1 MDKQYKILGM
11 TCSGCQKK
19 ISEKLNSIEGIK
31 ADVNLENGTATISS
45 GKEFELNTL
54 NKALEEIGNYKLE
67 DPDHPEKAFIKP
79 QDRISPSS
87 VYYCPMECEGDKVYF
102 QQGKRCPVCNMFLVP
117 IEEKLSK
124 DPNFK
129 PAYSKTNLPENFK
142 DNIGK
147 YYCPMFCESDK
158 VYDSNVGC
166 PVCHMHLEE
175 ITEDLVK
182 NSETHSHNHNHNHNH
197 HHHHHEAPKVTD
209 EMAGK
214 YYCPMYCEGDKVY
227 DSNVGCPVCGMDLV
241 KYPEKK
247 TAKYTCPMH
256 PEIIRNEPGDCPIC
270 GMDLVRMPDKD
281 DDEDETYNVLKKKLI
296 ISLLF
301 TVPVFILSMGGMFLR
316 FPFSHQIQGII
327 ELVLTLPVLF
337 YSGWFL
343 MKRGWIS
350 FKTWNLNMFS
360 LIVLGVA
367 AAFIFSVVALA
378 FPNIIPHEIRGHNH
392 EIPLYFEA
400 VCVILTLVILGQLM
414 EAAAHK
420 KTGNAIRELM
430 NLSPDEANL
439 IINGE
444 EKKVLLSQVKIGDL
458 LKVKP
463 GEKIPVDGKITEGNS
478 NVDESMITGEPIPVE
493 KNINDKVTSGT
504 INGNQVFIM
513 KAEKVGDE
521 TLLSQIIKMVNEA
534 SRSKAPIQKLTDKVS
549 KIFVPTVILIAV
561 LTFVLWQLFG
571 PEGQKTLFAFVNAV
585 AVLIV
590 ACPCALGLATPM
602 SLMVGI
608 GKGAKNGIL
617 IKNAEALE
625 QMNKVNVLIT
635 DKTGTL
641 TEGKPSVEHI
651 ETINNDQ
658 NSILKI
664 AYSLNQNSEHP
675 LSNAV
680 IRKAKDENISAEKV
694 EKFENISG
702 KGVKGNVNGKT
713 VYLGNESLL
722 TLNQISI
729 PENLKQKAI
738 EVQEK
743 AHTISYVA
751 RENEVLGFISFSDKI
766 KESSKKAVQQLLSEG
781 IDVIMMTG
789 DNEHTAKAVADE
801 LGIKHFKANCH
812 PEDKLNEV
820 KKLQQQGKI
829 VAMTGDGINDSP
841 ALAQANIG
849 IAMGTG
855 TDVAIESAEI
865 TLLKGDILGVAKAK
879 LLSEKLLK
887 NIKENLFF
895 AFIYNVLGVPIAAGL
910 LYPFFGILL
919 SPMIAAAAMSF
930 SSLSVILN
938 SLRLNSVN
946 LDIE

>member
-1 MDKQYKILGM
+1 MQKQYKILGM

-19 ISEKLNSIEGIK
+19 ISEKLNS
-31 ADVNLENGTATISS
+31 LENINADIDLKSNTATINSDREI
-45 GKEFELNTL
+45 KLNEL
-54 NKALEEIGNYKLE
+54 NKALEEAGNYKLE
-67 DPDHPEKAFIKP
+67 DPNNPDKTFVKP
-79 QDRISPSS
+79 QDRVSPSS

-102 QQGKRCPVCNMFLVP
+102 KQGERCPVCNMFLVP
-117 IEEKLSK
+117 IEEKLAK

-129 PAYSKTNLPENFK
+129 PTFSKTNLPENFK
-142 DNIGK
+142 DHIDDYYCPMFCEGDKIYDKKGDCPVCHMHLEKITEDLVKDSVSNHHSHSHNHQHQEKPKVTDDMAGK
-147 YYCPMFCESDK
+147 YYCPMFCE
-158 VYDSNVGC
+158 
-166 PVCHMHLEE
+166 
-175 ITEDLVK
+175 
-182 NSETHSHNHNHNHNH
+182 
-197 HHHHHEAPKVTD
+197 
-209 EMAGK
+209 
-214 YYCPMYCEGDKVY
+214 GDKTY

-241 KYPEKK
+241 RY
-247 TAKYTCPMH
+247 
-256 PEIIRNEPGDCPIC
+256 
-270 GMDLVRMPDKD
+270 PDKNGEGE
-281 DDEDETYNVLKKKLI
+281 EDETFNILKRKFI
-296 ISLLF
+296 TSLAF
-301 TVPVFILSMGGMFLR
+301 TIPVFILSMGGMFID
-316 FPFSHQIQGII
+316 FPFSHQIQGHI
-327 ELVLTLPVLF
+327 ELILTIPVLF

-343 MKRGWIS
+343 MKRGFVS

-360 LIVLGVA
+360 LIALGVS
-367 AAFIFSVVALA
+367 AAFLFSIVALL
-378 FPNIIPHEIRGHNH
+378 FPDIVPHEIRGHNH
-392 EIPLYFEA
+392 ESPLYFEA
-400 VCVILTLVILGQLM
+400 VCVIITLVILGQLM

-420 KTGNAIRELM
+420 KTGNAIKELM

-439 IINGE
+439 IVNGE
-444 EKKVLLSQVKIGDL
+444 EKKVQLSEIKFGDL

-463 GEKIPVDGKITEGNS
+463 GEKIPVDGKIIEGNS
-478 NVDESMITGEPIPVE
+478 VVDESMITGEPIPVE
-493 KNINDKVTSGT
+493 KNLDDKVTSGT
-504 INGNQVFIM
+504 INGNHVFIM

-521 TLLSQIIKMVNEA
+521 TLLSKIIKMVNDA
-534 SRSKAPIQKLTDKVS
+534 SRSRAPIQKLTDKVA
-549 KIFVPTVILIAV
+549 KVFVPTVIFVAV
-561 LTFVLWQLFG
+561 LTFILWQFFG
-571 PEGQKTLFAFVNAV
+571 PEGKKSLFAFVNAV

-641 TEGKPSVEHI
+641 TEGKPSIEHI
-651 ETINNDQ
+651 ETLNNNQ
-658 NSILKI
+658 NIVLKL

-680 IRKAKDENISAEKV
+680 IKKAKDENISAEKV
-694 EKFENISG
+694 SHFENISG
-702 KGVKGNVNGKT
+702 KGVKGIINKKT
-713 VYLGNESLL
+713 VYLGNENLL
-722 TLNQISI
+722 ISNQIQI
-729 PENLKQKAI
+729 PEILKQKAI
-738 EVQEK
+738 EIQSK

-751 RENEVLGFISFSDKI
+751 QENEVLGLISFTDKI
-766 KESSKKAVQQLLSEG
+766 KESSKKAVELLLNDG
-781 IDVIMMTG
+781 IDIIMMTG
-789 DNEHTAKAVADE
+789 DNEHTAKAVADA
-801 LGIKHFKANCH
+801 LGIKHFKANCL

-820 KKLQQQGKI
+820 KKLQEQGKI

-865 TLLKGDILGVAKAK
+865 TLLKGDLTGVAKAK
-879 LLSEKLLK
+879 ILSEKLLK

-895 AFIYNVLGVPIAAGL
+895 AFIYNVLGIPIAAGL

-919 SPMIAAAAMSF
+919 SPMIAAAAMSI

-946 LDIE
+946 LNVK

>member
-1 MDKQYKILGM
+1 MQQQYKILGM
-11 TCSGCQKK
+11 TCSGCRKK
-19 ISEKLNSIEGIK
+19 ISEKLNSIEGIT
-31 ADVNLENGTATISS
+31 ADIDLENHTATIISD
-45 GKEFELNTL
+45 KKVELSVL

-67 DPDHPEKAFIKP
+67 DPSQPDHAPFEKL

-102 QQGKRCPVCNMFLVP
+102 QQGKRCPVCNMYLVP
-117 IEEKLSK
+117 IEEKHSK
-124 DPNFK
+124 DPDYK
-129 PAYSKTNLPENFK
+129 PAYSLTHLPENFK
-142 DNIGK
+142 DHIGS
-147 YYCPMFCESDK
+147 YYCPMFCEKDK
-158 VYDSNVGC
+158 IYPEKGDC
-166 PVCHMHLEE
+166 PVCHMHLEL
-175 ITEDLVK
+175 ITEELVK
-182 NSETHSHNHNHNHNH
+182 NMKSRAHTHHHNHD
-197 HHHHHEAPKVTD
+197 HEAPKVTD

-247 TAKYTCPMH
+247 TATYTCPMH
-256 PEIIRNEPGDCPIC
+256 PEIIKHEPGDCPIC
-270 GMDLVRMPDKD
+270 GMDLVRMADKD
-281 DDEDETYNVLKKKLI
+281 EDTDETYKILKRKFI
-296 ISLLF
+296 ISLAF
-301 TVPVFILSMGGMFLR
+301 TVPVFILSMGGMLFS
-316 FPFSHQIQGII
+316 FPFSHQVQGIL
-327 ELVLTLPVLF
+327 ELILTLPVLF

-343 MKRGWIS
+343 VRRGWVS
-350 FKTWNLNMFS
+350 FRTMNLNMFS
-360 LIVLGVA
+360 LIVLGVS
-367 AAFIFSVVALA
+367 AAFIFSIAALA
-378 FPNIIPHEIRGHNH
+378 FPDIVPHEIRGHNH
-392 EIPLYFEA
+392 EVPLYFEA

-414 EAAAHK
+414 EALAHK

-430 NLSPDEANL
+430 NLSPDEATL
-439 IINGE
+439 LINGE
-444 EKKVLLSQVKIGDL
+444 EKKVLISQVKTGNL

-463 GEKIPVDGKITEGNS
+463 GEKIPVDGQITEGTS
-478 NVDESMITGEPIPVE
+478 SVDESMITGEPVPVE
-493 KNINDKVTSGT
+493 KNIHDKVSAGT

-521 TLLSQIIKMVNEA
+521 TLLSQIIRLVNEA
-534 SRSKAPIQKLTDKVS
+534 SRSKAPIQKLTDKVA
-549 KIFVPTVILIAV
+549 KIFVPTVILTAV
-561 LTFVLWQLFG
+561 ATFIIWQLFG
-571 PEGQKTLFAFVNAV
+571 PEGKKSLFAFVNAV

-608 GKGAKNGIL
+608 GKGANNGIL

-635 DKTGTL
+635 DKTATL
-641 TEGKPSVEHI
+641 TEGKPSVEYI
-651 ETINNDQ
+651 EAVHGDR
-658 NSILKI
+658 ILI
-664 AYSLNQNSEHP
+664 LQLAFSLNQNSEHP
-675 LSNAV
+675 LSGAV
-680 IRKAKDENISAEKV
+680 IRKAQDENISPEKTNG
-694 EKFENISG
+694 FENISG
-702 KGVKGNVNGKT
+702 KGIKGNIMDKT

-722 TLNQISI
+722 NEHQILI
-729 PENLKQKAI
+729 PENLKKKAVEI
-738 EVQEK
+738 QSK

-751 RENEVLGFISFSDKI
+751 QGNEVLGFISFTDKI
-766 KESSKKAVQQLLSEG
+766 KESSRKAVQQLSDEG
-781 IDVIMMTG
+781 IEIMMMTG

-801 LGIKHFKANCH
+801 LGIRNFKANCL

-820 KKLQQQGKI
+820 KRLQQEGKI

-841 ALAQANIG
+841 ALAQADIG

-855 TDVAIESAEI
+855 TDVAIESSEI
-865 TLLKGDILGVAKAK
+865 TLLKGDLSGIAKAR

-887 NIKENLFF
+887 NIRENLFF
-895 AFIYNVLGVPIAAGL
+895 AFIYNVLGIPVAAGL

-946 LDIE
+946 LNK

>member
-1 MDKQYKILGM
+1 MEKQYKILGM

-19 ISEKLNSIEGIK
+19 ISEKLNSLEDIK
-31 ADVNLENGTATISS
+31 ADINLEDSTATIISD
-45 GKEFELNTL
+45 KEIELDAL
-54 NKALEEIGNYKLE
+54 NKALEQIGNYRLE
-67 DPDHPEKAFIKP
+67 DPANPVQAFIKP
-79 QDRISPSS
+79 QDRVSQSS
-87 VYYCPMECEGDKVYF
+87 VYYCPMECEGEKVYF
-102 QQGKRCPVCNMFLVP
+102 QQGKRCPVCNMYLVP
-117 IEEKLSK
+117 IEEKHAK

-129 PAYSKTNLPENFK
+129 PVYSKTNLPENFK
-142 DNIGK
+142 NHIGE
-147 YYCPMFCESDK
+147 YYCPMFCEGDK
-158 VYDSNVGC
+158 IYPEKTNC
-166 PVCHMHLEE
+166 PVCNMHLEE
-175 ITEDLVK
+175 ITEDLLK
-182 NSETHSHNHNHNHNH
+182 NSQAPSDHHQHQHQHS
-197 HHHHHEAPKVTD
+197 APKIKD

-214 YYCPMYCEGDKVY
+214 YYCPMFCEGDKVY
-227 DSNVGCPVCGMDLV
+227 DTNVGCPVCGMDLV

-247 TAKYTCPMH
+247 TAQYTCPMH
-256 PEIIRNEPGDCPIC
+256 PEIIRDEPGDCPIC
-270 GMDLVRMPDKD
+270 GMDLVKMPEKEDTE
-281 DDEDETYNVLKKKLI
+281 EDETYKILKRKFI

-301 TVPVFILSMGGMFLR
+301 TVPVFILSMGGMLID

-327 ELVLTLPVLF
+327 ELALTLPVLF

-360 LIVLGVA
+360 LIALGVT
-367 AAFIFSVVALA
+367 AAFIFSITALI
-378 FPNIIPHEIRGHNH
+378 FPDIITHEIRGQHH
-392 EIPLYFEA
+392 ETPLYFEA

-414 EAAAHK
+414 EAAAHR

-430 NLSPDEANL
+430 SLSPDEAN
-439 IINGE
+439 IIVNGE
-444 EKKVLLSQVKIGDL
+444 EKRVPLSQVKIGDL

-478 NVDESMITGEPIPVE
+478 TIDESMITGEPVPVE
-493 KNINDKVTSGT
+493 KNVNDKVSSGT
-504 INGNQVFIM
+504 INGNQVFMM
-513 KAEKVGDE
+513 KAEKVGDD
-521 TLLSQIIKMVNEA
+521 TLLSQIIRMVNEA

-549 KIFVPTVILIAV
+549 KIFVPAVILAAV
-561 LTFVLWQLFG
+561 LTFILWQFFG
-571 PEGQKTLFAFVNAV
+571 PEGKKSLFAFINAV

-641 TEGKPSVEHI
+641 TEGKPSAEHI
-651 ETINNDQ
+651 EAIDGNKNT
-658 NSILKI
+658 ILKL

-680 IRKAKDENISAEKV
+680 IKKAKEEKITPEKV
-694 EKFENISG
+694 ENFENISG
-702 KGVKGNVNGKT
+702 KGVKGNIKGKT
-713 VYLGNESLL
+713 VYVGNESLL
-722 TLNQISI
+722 SAHQILI
-729 PENLKQKAI
+729 PENLKKKAS
-738 EVQEK
+738 EVQSR
-743 AHTISYVA
+743 AHTISYIA
-751 RENEVLGFISFSDKI
+751 ENGNVLGFISFTDKI
-766 KESSKKAVQQLLSEG
+766 KGNAKKAIQQLLNEG
-781 IDVIMMTG
+781 IEVIMMTG

-801 LGIKHFKANCH
+801 LGIKQFRANCH

-855 TDVAIESAEI
+855 TDVAMESAEI
-865 TLLKGDILGVAKAK
+865 TLLKGDISGVAKSR

-895 AFIYNVLGVPIAAGL
+895 AFIYNVLGVPVAAGL

-919 SPMIAAAAMSF
+919 SPMIAAAAMSV

-938 SLRLNSVN
+938 SLRLNSVDLN
-946 LDIE
+946 RK

>member
-1 MDKQYKILGM
+1 MHQKYKVLGM

-19 ISEKLNSIEGIK
+19 ISEKLNSLEGIS
-31 ADVNLENGTATISS
+31 ADVNLENSTVEIHSDNEINLS
-45 GKEFELNTL
+45 EINESLS
-54 NKALEEIGNYKLE
+54 EIGNYKLE
-67 DPDHPEKAFIKP
+67 DSKNPDHTFVKP
-79 QDRISPSS
+79 QERISPSS

-102 QQGKRCPVCNMFLVP
+102 QQGKRCPVCNMYLVP
-117 IEEKLSK
+117 IEEKLAK
-124 DPNFK
+124 DPDYK
-129 PAYSKTNLPENFK
+129 PTYSSTNLPENFK
-142 DNIGK
+142 HNIGK
-147 YYCPMFCESDK
+147 YYCPMFCEDDK
-158 VYDSNVGC
+158 VYDEKTDC

-182 NSETHSHNHNHNHNH
+182 NSSSNSH
-197 HHHHHEAPKVTD
+197 HHHNHQHETPKITED
-209 EMAGK
+209 MAGR
-214 YYCPMYCEGDKVY
+214 YYCPMFCEGNKTY

-241 KYPEKK
+241 KYPEKGEK
-247 TAKYTCPMH
+247 ET
-256 PEIIRNEPGDCPIC
+256 
-270 GMDLVRMPDKD
+270 D
-281 DDEDETYNVLKKKLI
+281 DTYSILKRKFI
-296 ISLLF
+296 ISLAF
-301 TVPVFILSMGGMFLR
+301 TIPVFILSMGGMFIN
-316 FPFSHQIQGII
+316 FPFSHQIQGIF
-327 ELVLTLPVLF
+327 ELILTLPVLF

-343 MKRGWIS
+343 MKRGWVS

-360 LIVLGVA
+360 LIALGVA
-367 AAFIFSVVALA
+367 AAFIFSVIALVY
-378 FPNIIPHEIRGHNH
+378 PDLLPHEIRGHNH

-400 VCVILTLVILGQLM
+400 VCVIMTLVILGQLM
-414 EAAAHK
+414 EALAHK
-420 KTGNAIRELM
+420 KTGNAIKELM

-439 IINGE
+439 IINNE
-444 EKKVLLSQVKIGDL
+444 EKRVPLSEVKIGDI

-463 GEKIPVDGKITEGNS
+463 GEKIPVDGKIIEGNS
-478 NVDESMITGEPIPVE
+478 TVDESMITGEPIPVE
-493 KNINDKVTSGT
+493 KSKDDLVTSGT

-521 TLLSQIIKMVNEA
+521 TLLSKIIKMVNDA
-534 SRSKAPIQKLTDKVS
+534 SRSRAPIQKLTDKVA
-549 KIFVPTVILIAV
+549 KVFVPAVILVAFI
-561 LTFVLWQLFG
+561 TFVLWQIFG
-571 PEGQKTLFAFVNAV
+571 PENQKTLYAFINAV

-641 TEGKPSVEHI
+641 TEGKPSLQYI
-651 ETINNDQ
+651 ETNSQSDQ
-658 NSILKI
+658 NLILKL

-680 IRKAKDENISAEKV
+680 IEKAKNENINAEKV

-702 KGVKGNVNGKT
+702 KGVKGIINGKT
-713 VYLGNESLL
+713 VYLGNENLL
-722 TLNQISI
+722 MSSSIQI
-729 PENLKQKAI
+729 PENLKIKAS
-738 EVQEK
+738 EVQSK
-743 AHTISYVA
+743 AHTISYISQ
-751 RENEVLGFISFSDKI
+751 ENEVLGFLSFTDKI
-766 KESSKKAVQQLLSEG
+766 KESSKKAVQHLMNEG

-789 DNEHTAKAVADE
+789 DNENTAKAVADE
-801 LGIKHFKANCH
+801 LGIKHFKASCL

-855 TDVAIESAEI
+855 TDVAIETAEI
-865 TLLKGDILGVAKAK
+865 TLLKGDITGIAKAK
-879 LLSEKLLK
+879 ILSEKLLK

-895 AFIYNVLGVPIAAGL
+895 AFIYNVLGIPVAAGL

-938 SLRLNSVN
+938 SLRLNSVD
-946 LDIE
+946 LDIK

>member
-1 MDKQYKILGM
+1 MQHQYTILGM
-11 TCSGCQKK
+11 TCSGCKKK
-19 ISEKLNSIEGIK
+19 ISEKLNSLEGIT
-31 ADVNLENGTATISS
+31 AEIHLENNTAIITSD
-45 GKEFELNTL
+45 KEIDLDFLNE
-54 NKALEEIGNYKLE
+54 ALKEAGNYRLE
-67 DPDHPEKAFIKP
+67 NPGQAEQAFIKP
-79 QDRISPSS
+79 QDRVSPSS
-87 VYYCPMECEGDKVYF
+87 VYYCPMECEGEKVYF
-102 QQGKRCPVCNMFLVP
+102 QQGKRCPVCNMYLVP
-117 IEEKLSK
+117 IEEKLAK
-124 DPNFK
+124 DPNYK
-129 PAYSKTNLPENFK
+129 PVYSSSHLPENFN

-147 YYCPMFCESDK
+147 YYCPMFCEGDK
-158 VYDSNVGC
+158 IYPEKGDC
-166 PVCHMHLEE
+166 PVCNMHLEE
-175 ITEDLVK
+175 ITEELVK
-182 NSETHSHNHNHNHNH
+182 NSAQHTHHHSHQQD
-197 HHHHHEAPKVTD
+197 HHHHEPHKVTD
-209 EMAGK
+209 AMAGK
-214 YYCPMYCEGDKVY
+214 YYCPMFCEGDKVY

-247 TAKYTCPMH
+247 ATQYTCPMH

-270 GMDLVRMPDKD
+270 GMDLVKIPEKED
-281 DDEDETYNVLKKKLI
+281 DNEDETYKILKRKFI

-301 TVPVFILSMGGMFLR
+301 TVPVFILSMGGMLID
-316 FPFSHQIQGII
+316 FPFSHQIQGVI
-327 ELVLTLPVLF
+327 ELALTLPVIF

-343 MKRGWIS
+343 IKRGWVS

-360 LIVLGVA
+360 LIALGVA
-367 AAFIFSVVALA
+367 AAFIFSIIALV
-378 FPNIIPHEIRGHNH
+378 FPGIIPHEIRGAHH
-392 EIPLYFEA
+392 ETPLYFEA

-430 NLSPDEANL
+430 NLSPDEAN
-439 IINGE
+439 IIVNGE
-444 EKKVLLSQVKIGDL
+444 EKRILLSQVKIGDL

-478 NVDESMITGEPIPVE
+478 NVDESMITGEPVPVE
-493 KNINDKVTSGT
+493 KKINDKVSSGT

-513 KAEKVGDE
+513 KAEKVGDD
-521 TLLSQIIKMVNEA
+521 TLLSHIIRMVNEA

-549 KIFVPTVILIAV
+549 KIFVPAVILAAV
-561 LTFVLWQLFG
+561 ITFILWQVFG
-571 PEGQKTLFAFVNAV
+571 PEGKKSLFAFVNAV

-641 TEGKPSVEHI
+641 TEGKPSAKYI
-651 ETINNDQ
+651 ETLDNDKTI
-658 NSILKI
+658 ILKL

-675 LSNAV
+675 LSTAV
-680 IRKAKDENISAEKV
+680 IKRAKEENIKPEKV
-694 EKFENISG
+694 DGFENISG
-702 KGVKGNVNGKT
+702 KGVKGNINGNT
-713 VYLGNESLL
+713 VYVGNESLL
-722 TLNQISI
+722 AAHDISI
-729 PENLKQKAI
+729 PENFRQKAI
-738 EVQEK
+738 EVQSK
-743 AHTISYVA
+743 AHTVSYVA
-751 RENEVLGFISFSDKI
+751 ENKNVLGFISFTDKI
-766 KESSKKAVQQLLSEG
+766 KENAKNAIQQLIKEG
-781 IDVIMMTG
+781 VDVIMMTG

-801 LGIKHFKANCH
+801 LGITNFKANSH

-820 KKLQQQGKI
+820 KRLQQQGKI

-855 TDVAIESAEI
+855 TDVAMESAEI
-865 TLLKGDILGVAKAK
+865 TLLKGDISGVAKSK
-879 LLSEKLLK
+879 LLSEKLLR

-895 AFIYNVLGVPIAAGL
+895 AFIYNVLGVPVAAGL

-919 SPMIAAAAMSF
+919 SPMIAAAAMSV

-938 SLRLNSVN
+938 SLRLNSVDLN
-946 LDIE
+946 K

>member
-1 MDKQYKILGM
+1 MEHQYKILGM

-19 ISEKLNSIEGIK
+19 ISEKLNSLEGIK
-31 ADVNLENGTATISS
+31 AEINLEKNTATIISDR
-45 GKEFELNTL
+45 EIELNAL
-54 NKALEEIGNYKLE
+54 NKSLQEIGNYKLE
-67 DPDHPEKAFIKP
+67 DPATHDTAFIKP
-79 QDRISPSS
+79 QDRVSPSS

-102 QQGKRCPVCNMFLVP
+102 QQGKRCPVCNMYLVP
-117 IEEKLSK
+117 IEEKHAK
-124 DPNFK
+124 DPAYK
-129 PAYSKTNLPENFK
+129 PAYSSDHLPENFK

-147 YYCPMFCESDK
+147 YYCPMFCEGDK
-158 VYDSNVGC
+158 IYPEKGDC
-166 PVCHMHLEE
+166 PVCHMHLNE
-175 ITEDLVK
+175 ITEELVK
-182 NSETHSHNHNHNHNH
+182 NTESHSHPASHQHP
-197 HHHHHEAPKVTD
+197 HEVPKVTE

-214 YYCPMYCEGDKVY
+214 YYCPMFCEGDKVY

-247 TAKYTCPMH
+247 TAQYTCPMH
-256 PEIIRNEPGDCPIC
+256 PEIIRDEPGDCPIC
-270 GMDLVRMPDKD
+270 GMDLVKIPEKQDHE
-281 DDEDETYNVLKKKLI
+281 EDETYKILKRKFAVSLI
-296 ISLLF
+296 F
-301 TVPVFILSMGGMFLR
+301 TVPVFILSMGGMFID

-327 ELVLTLPVLF
+327 ELALTLPVLF

-343 MKRGWIS
+343 MKRGWVS

-360 LIVLGVA
+360 LIALGVA
-367 AAFIFSVVALA
+367 AAFIFSTVALI
-378 FPNIIPHEIRGHNH
+378 FPNAIPHEIRGHNH
-392 EIPLYFEA
+392 ESPLYFEA

-420 KTGNAIRELM
+420 KTGNAIRELI

-439 IINGE
+439 MVNGE
-444 EKKVLLSQVKIGDL
+444 EKKVLLSKVKIGDL

-463 GEKIPVDGKITEGNS
+463 GEKIPVDGKITEGS
-478 NVDESMITGEPIPVE
+478 SYIDESMITGEPVPVE
-493 KNINDKVTSGT
+493 KNADDKVSSGT

-549 KIFVPTVILIAV
+549 KIFVPAVILAAV
-561 LTFVLWQLFG
+561 LTFVLWQFFG
-571 PEGQKTLFAFVNAV
+571 PEGKKSLFAFVNAV

-651 ETINNDQ
+651 ETAASDENL
-658 NSILKI
+658 ILKI
-664 AYSLNQNSEHP
+664 AYALNQNSEHP

-680 IRKAKDENISAEKV
+680 IRKAKAENIKPEKV

-702 KGVKGNVNGKT
+702 KGVVGNINGKK
-713 VYLGNESLL
+713 VYIGNESLL
-722 TLNQISI
+722 ATDNISI
-729 PENLKQKAI
+729 PGNLKKKASEI
-738 EVQEK
+738 QSK
-743 AHTISYVA
+743 AHTVSFVG
-751 RENEVLGFISFSDKI
+751 EDKKVLGFISFTDKI
-766 KESSKKAVQQLLSEG
+766 KENAKQAIRQLTSEG
-781 IDVIMMTG
+781 VQVIMMTG

-801 LGIKHFKANCH
+801 LGITSFKANCK
-812 PEDKLNEV
+812 PEDKLQEV
-820 KKLQQQGKI
+820 KRLQQQGKI

-865 TLLKGDILGVAKAK
+865 TLLKGDISGVAKCR

-895 AFIYNVLGVPIAAGL
+895 AFIYNVLGVPVAAGL

-919 SPMIAAAAMSF
+919 SPMIAAAAMSV

-938 SLRLNSVN
+938 SLRLNSVDLN
-946 LDIE
+946 KK